1 MEGEKEQI
9 QLIYEQEYLII
20 YFQSCTRFQVHVEHF
35 TKIVPLQ
42 AIKQVSTYFKGFKS
56 ERVQSQTTVNKT
68 RTK

>member
-20 YFQSCTRFQVHVEHF
+20 YFQSCTGFQVHVEHF
-35 TKIVPLQ
+35 TKIEPLQ

-56 ERVQSQTTVNKT
+56 WSIVSDHSE
-68 RTK
+68 